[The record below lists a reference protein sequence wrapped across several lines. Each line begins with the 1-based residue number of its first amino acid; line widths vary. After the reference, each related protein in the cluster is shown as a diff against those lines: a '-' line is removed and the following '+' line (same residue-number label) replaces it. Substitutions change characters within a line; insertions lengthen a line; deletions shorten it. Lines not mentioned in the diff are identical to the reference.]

1 MATPSI
7 AQPKVLDRKSAA
19 AALLPERIVES
30 RLTHCSAVVHCCV
43 VKPSDSKSA
52 FWCAT
57 IFASVLM
64 RRSMN
69 ATQRAQ
75 KAQSPSQIKKS
86 VVCLV
91 TDRTIVALIGQDA
104 HRYDEFVKYRFLLR
118 PSWIALHVTVVAAIT
133 LMFNLGLW
141 QYNRYHERIDFN
153 EIVSA
158 RINAQPKTLT
168 DLLNK
173 LNNDKAKASDLE
185 WLNVSVSGTYL
196 DEQTLLAVNRS
207 QEGISG
213 VDPLTPLSIDDESI
227 NQIILVNRGFISQRT
242 DPPKAPAG
250 TVKIIARVR
259 LSESRRFGELSD
271 PATGNLREIIN
282 IDLPRLSKQIEN
294 LNTEIYL
301 EVLDSQPQDSSVIA
315 RIADPVLS
323 TGSHLSYTAQWFI
336 FSFFVAAGWV
346 VVVRRKLKSG

>member
-1 MATPSI
+1 
-7 AQPKVLDRKSAA
+7 
-19 AALLPERIVES
+19 
-30 RLTHCSAVVHCCV
+30 
-43 VKPSDSKSA
+43 
-52 FWCAT
+52 
-57 IFASVLM
+57 
-64 RRSMN
+64 MN

-75 KAQSPSQIKKS
+75 NAQSPSQIKKS
-86 VVCLV
+86 VVCIV
-91 TDRTIVALIGQDA
+91 TDRTIVALIDQDA
-104 HRYDEFVKYRFLLR
+104 HRYDDFVKYRFLLR

-141 QYNRYHERIDFN
+141 QYDRYHERIDFN

-158 RINAQPKTLT
+158 RINAQPKNLT
-168 DLLNK
+168 DLLGELRDN
-173 LNNDKAKASDLE
+173 KAKASDLE

-196 DEQTLLAVNRS
+196 DERSLLAVNRS

-213 VDPLTPLSIDDESI
+213 VDPLTPLSIDSDSTK
-227 NQIILVNRGFISQRT
+227 QVVLVNRGFISQKT
-242 DPPKAPAG
+242 DSPKAPTG
-250 TVKIIARVR
+250 MVKIIARVR

-271 PATGNLREIIN
+271 PATGVLNEIIN
-282 IDLPRLSKQIEN
+282 IDLKRLSQQIEN

-323 TGSHLSYTAQWFI
+323 AGSHLSYTAQWFI
-336 FSFFVAAGWV
+336 FSIFVAAGWV